1 MRFKGLALF
10 TAALLVGSAVPVFAQ
25 SLADL
30 AKKEEE
36 RRKKIHEPA
45 KVYTNKDLGPA
56 PSSSTPAATP
66 APDASA
72 PAATAPGAAAPS
84 AAVPGD
90 APKDKDAAAAE
101 QGKDKDP
108 TKTQAYWAAKM
119 KSLRDELARNETF
132 AEALQSRINA
142 LQTDFVNR
150 DDPAQRAVID
160 KNRQKALAELDRL
173 KKTIADG
180 HKAIA
185 QFEED
190 ARRAGIPPGWVR

>member
-1 MRFKGLALF
+1 
-10 TAALLVGSAVPVFAQ
+10 
-25 SLADL
+25 
-30 AKKEEE
+30 
-36 RRKKIHEPA
+36 
-45 KVYTNKDLGPA
+45 
-56 PSSSTPAATP
+56 TPAATS

-72 PAATAPGAAAPS
+72 PAPGAAVPGSAAPGAAA
-84 AAVPGD
+84 PGD
-90 APKDKDAAAAE
+90 APKDKDAAAAQE
-101 QGKDKDP
+101 GKDKDP
-108 TKTQAYWAAKM
+108 KKTQEYWAARM
-119 KSLRDELARNETF
+119 KSLRDEVARNETF

-190 ARRAGIPPGWVR
+190 ARRAGIPPGWLR

>member
-1 MRFKGLALF
+1 VWRPGPDDNVGNVGNVGALAFDPLCYDRIRPDKILKVMRFKGLALF

-72 PAATAPGAAAPS
+72 PAATAPGA
-84 AAVPGD
+84 
-90 APKDKDAAAAE
+90 
-101 QGKDKDP
+101 
-108 TKTQAYWAAKM
+108 
-119 KSLRDELARNETF
+119 
-132 AEALQSRINA
+132 
-142 LQTDFVNR
+142 
-150 DDPAQRAVID
+150 
-160 KNRQKALAELDRL
+160 
-173 KKTIADG
+173 
-180 HKAIA
+180 
-185 QFEED
+185 
-190 ARRAGIPPGWVR
+190 